1 MIAMDSQ
8 TITLTDT
15 IDAHLAGYC
24 EPDRAK
30 RVELLAS
37 AWAPGGTL
45 VDPPLEGAGVEA
57 IADLTDVVL
66 AHYAGHRF
74 VRTSEVD
81 AHHAYARYAWA
92 LVGPDETTAV
102 TGIDVAELDGEGRLT
117 RVIGFFGDLVPA
129 TPAQ

>member
-1 MIAMDSQ
+1 MIGMDNQ

-24 EPDRAK
+24 EPDRTA

-37 AWAPGGTL
+37 AWSPTGTL
-45 VDPPLEGAGVEA
+45 IDPPLEGVGVDA

-66 AHYAGHRF
+66 THYADHRF

-81 AHHAYARYAWA
+81 THHSFARYAWE
-92 LVGPDETTAV
+92 LVGPDGTPAV
-102 TGIDVAELDGEGRLT
+102 TGVDIAEIGDDGKLVRI
-117 RVIGFFGDLVPA
+117 VGFFGDLVPA
-129 TPAQ
+129 GQGQ